1 MDYETARRFLI
12 NMTNGK
18 NPDTF
23 LGRLQQGEPPI
34 PGQVTSI
41 LLSLK
46 VLFAA
51 LQGVEALDREL
62 VYVLYQLA
70 SEGRSLFDR
79 WRGAGVIWP
88 PLLDQDLT
96 RITYAV
102 RSIYAGV
109 WEDFSQPPGKLLY
122 HE

>member
-12 NMTNGK
+12 NMTNGN

-46 VLFAA
+46 VLFTA
-51 LQGVEALDREL
+51 LQGVEDWSTSCTSLL
-62 VYVLYQLA
+62 VKVGSSSIA
-70 SEGRSLFDR
+70 GEGRGLSGHR
-79 WRGAGVIWP
+79 
-88 PLLDQDLT
+88 
-96 RITYAV
+96 Y
-102 RSIYAGV
+102 
-109 WEDFSQPPGKLLY
+109 
-122 HE
+122 

>member
-12 NMTNGK
+12 NMTNGN

-62 VYVLYQLA
+62 VHVLYQLA
-70 SEGRSLFDR
+70 SEGRQQFDR
-79 WRGAGVIWP
+79 WRGAGVVWP

-109 WEDFSQPPGKLLY
+109 WEDFSQPQGKLSY
-122 HE
+122 H